1 MPGFRYQAYN
11 VEGKLHKGVLEADSA
26 RQARSQLRD
35 QGLTPYRVEVIAA
48 NDPAAGARFR
58 PAALSSTQL
67 TQLTRSLASL
77 LEAGL
82 TVEQSFNA
90 LIEQAESERVRQ
102 VLAALRGEVLA
113 GHTIAKA
120 LSGFPD
126 VFSDLYRTLI
136 AAGETSGQLPRVLAR
151 LADYLEERQQ
161 LRSRL
166 ALALVYPS
174 IVLAV
179 ALVVVG
185 ALLVWVLPQVVGVF
199 QHAHQQLPLLTRA
212 LIALSSFLQA
222 TWFAWIVAIVA
233 AAFGL
238 RFAFRRPASRA
249 ALHRFV
255 WRVPGL
261 GRVLRQIDAA
271 RLAAT
276 LSILVGSRVP
286 ILQALEAGT
295 GVMTLVPMREALT
308 TASRGVREGMSLA
321 RSLAATHAFPPVMVH
336 LISSGETSGRL
347 DEALERAARQQ
358 QNDMATRI
366 AAFAAL
372 FEPAMI
378 LLMGGIVLAIVMAI
392 LLPIFQLNSLIG
404 LK

>member
-1 MPGFRYQAYN
+1 MPGFRFQAYS
-11 VEGKLHKGVLEADSA
+11 VEGKLRKGVLEADSA
-26 RQARSQLRD
+26 RQARAQLRD

-48 NDPAAGARFR
+48 NDPAGGSRFQR
-58 PAALSSTQL
+58 VALSTTQV
-67 TQLTRSLASL
+67 TQLTRGLASL

-90 LIEQAESERVRQ
+90 LIEQAEGERVRQ

-113 GHTIAKA
+113 GNTIAKA
-120 LSGFPD
+120 LGAFPHL
-126 VFSDLYRTLI
+126 FSDLYRTLV
-136 AAGETSGQLPRVLAR
+136 AAGETSGQLPRVLGK

-166 ALALVYPS
+166 ALALIYPS

-185 ALLVWVLPQVVGVF
+185 ALLVYVLPQVVQVF
-199 QHAHQQLPLLTRA
+199 QHAHQQLPWLTRM
-212 LIALSSFLQA
+212 LIALSGFLQA
-222 TWFAWIVAIVA
+222 TWVAWIVAIAIVLA
-233 AAFGL
+233 AL
-238 RFAFRRPASRA
+238 QHAFRRPASRS
-249 ALHRFV
+249 ALHRLL
-255 WRVPGL
+255 WRLPGP
-261 GRVLRQIDAA
+261 GRVLRQLDAA

-286 ILQALEAGT
+286 ILQALDAGV
-295 GVMTLVPMREALT
+295 GVMTLVPMREALS
-308 TASRGVREGMSLA
+308 TAARGVREGMPLA
-321 RSLAATHAFPPVMVH
+321 RSLGATRAFPPVMVH
-336 LISSGETSGRL
+336 LIASGETSGRL

-378 LLMGGIVLAIVMAI
+378 LLMGGVVLTIVLAM
-392 LLPIFQLNSLIG
+392 LLPIFQLNSLVG
-404 LK
+404 R

>member
-26 RQARSQLRD
+26 RQARAQLRD
-35 QGLTPYRVEVIAA
+35 QGLTPHRVEVLAA
-48 NDPAAGARFR
+48 NDPAGGARFR
-58 PAALSSTQL
+58 PVALSSTQV
-67 TQLTRSLASL
+67 TQLTRGLASL

-82 TVEQSFNA
+82 TVEQAFNA
-90 LIEQAESERVRQ
+90 LIEQAEGERVRQ

-113 GHTIAKA
+113 GNTIAKA
-120 LSGFPD
+120 LGAFPHL
-126 VFSDLYRTLI
+126 FSDLYRTLV
-136 AAGETSGQLPRVLAR
+136 AAGETSGQLPRVLGK
-151 LADYLEERQQ
+151 LADYLEDRQQ

-166 ALALVYPS
+166 ALALVYPL

-185 ALLVWVLPQVVGVF
+185 ALLIYVLPQVVQVF

-212 LIALSSFLQA
+212 LIALSGFLQA
-222 TWFAWIVAIVA
+222 TWVAWIVAIVV
-233 AAFGL
+233 AFVAL
-238 RFAFRRPASRA
+238 RHAFRRPTSRA
-249 ALHRFV
+249 ALHRLL
-255 WRVPGL
+255 WRTPLL
-261 GRVLRQIDAA
+261 GRVLRALDAA

-286 ILQALEAGT
+286 ILQALEAGV
-295 GVMTLVPMREALT
+295 GVMTLVPMREALAT
-308 TASRGVREGMSLA
+308 SARGVREGMPLA
-321 RSLAATHAFPPVMVH
+321 RSLGATRAFPPVMVH

-358 QNDMATRI
+358 QNDLAIRI

-378 LLMGGIVLAIVMAI
+378 LLMGGVVLTIVLAM
-392 LLPIFQLNSLIG
+392 LLPIFQLNSLVG
-404 LK
+404 R